1 MSWLHGAGATSE
13 SKVPVDAVDC
23 LAAAGRKSRSQDAQQ
38 NRLHARNKAFIV
50 IAMIATFA
58 LAALFL
64 AFSGALIA
72 RQPLRAKLLPLLRR
86 AR

>member
-1 MSWLHGAGATSE
+1 MSWPHGRGAAGE
-13 SKVPVDAVDC
+13 SKVLVETAGCPT
-23 LAAAGRKSRSQDAQQ
+23 AARRKSYRQDAPQ
-38 NRLHARNKAFIV
+38 NLLHAQNKVFIV

-72 RQPLRAKLLPLLRR
+72 RQSLRAKLLPLLRR

>member
-1 MSWLHGAGATSE
+1 MDATLVFS
-13 SKVPVDAVDC
+13 V
-23 LAAAGRKSRSQDAQQ
+23 
-38 NRLHARNKAFIV
+38 
-50 IAMIATFA
+50 
-58 LAALFL
+58 LFL